1 MARRA
6 KEETEAA
13 NAFVRIEE
21 AKQAI
26 LQGVYSYD
34 GRKWKNGGELVT
46 LIKNQAAAML
56 DNVQRYKPQVVPE
69 DVEQIIAR
77 KDKTIKDLHK
87 ENDRQRRNIKALKNQ
102 MIETRARVEE
112 LEIYKRTATDDR
124 QTVEEQRQEIAA
136 LQNELQEAKA
146 ELRRTKEKLNKARDI
161 TIPTWRRQFQD
172 MAESLEVYARSQ
184 SRAAQRA
191 ASRLRAMNEA
201 LREE

>member
-6 KEETEAA
+6 KEETEAT

-46 LIKNQAAAML
+46 LIKDQAAAML

-87 ENDRQRRNIKALKNQ
+87 ENERQQRNIKALKAQ
-102 MIETRARVEE
+102 TLEALERIEERNKEKAE
-112 LEIYKRTATDDR
+112 AADDR
-124 QTVEEQRQEIAA
+124 QTIEEQRQEIAA
-136 LQNELQEAKA
+136 LQNELREAKA

-172 MAESLEVYARSQ
+172 MAEALEVYSRSQ
-184 SRAAQRA
+184 SRAAQRT
-191 ASRLRAMNEA
+191 ASRIRAMNEA